1 MIEFN
6 DLTNSIDRNEEA
18 SVSYLMLSMVQI
30 SMQAKILHWQTDFDT
45 EHRHF
50 GMFYDE
56 FGAQMDN
63 LIEVIAGKYGKDK
76 LSFGEAA
83 ISVYDYGRA
92 RKSFFELVDE
102 CLIGCFCQIFDKDED
117 SEIFNLADEILALK
131 NKVQYLLQLK

>member
-1 MIEFN
+1 MFGLD
-6 DLTNSIDRNEEA
+6 DLTNQNSSDEMT
-18 SVSYLMLSMVQI
+18 VSYLMLSLMQI

-76 LSFGEAA
+76 LSFGQAA
-83 ISVYDYGRA
+83 ISVYDYGMA
-92 RKSFFELVDE
+92 RQAFFELVDE
-102 CLIGCFCQIFDKDED
+102 ALIDCFCQIFDKERD
-117 SEIFNLADEILALK
+117 SEIFNLADEIVALK